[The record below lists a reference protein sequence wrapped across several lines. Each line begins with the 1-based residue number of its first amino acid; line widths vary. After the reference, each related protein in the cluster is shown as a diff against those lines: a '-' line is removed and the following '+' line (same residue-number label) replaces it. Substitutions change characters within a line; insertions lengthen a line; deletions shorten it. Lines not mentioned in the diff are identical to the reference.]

1 VLRMFGGMLAALL
14 AAAALAGPKVANPSF
29 EADRFTR
36 WPGGAGQNGRR
47 ITGWQFTG
55 NAGVNPVWEGE
66 GKAARPRHAFS
77 DNGRIPHGRQV
88 AFIQNIGSL
97 SQKVAGFEKGRRYY
111 VTYCEN
117 ARHNNAPG
125 RNPRLKVTLG
135 GQLIVSEHAVTPA
148 ERIDTRT
155 LPYALVESA
164 VFTAPESGAF
174 DLVFE
179 TTFGDRVAVLIDHVR
194 IVEVEE

>member
-1 VLRMFGGMLAALL
+1 MRLSVLLAVSLL
-14 AAAALAGPKVANPSF
+14 AACALAGPKVANGSF

-47 ITGWQFTG
+47 IAGWQFTG

-77 DNGRIPHGRQV
+77 DNARIPHGRQV
-88 AFIQNIGSL
+88 AFIQNVGTL
-97 SQKVAGFEKGRRYY
+97 KQTVAGFEKGRRYR

-125 RNPRLKVTLG
+125 RNPRLKVLLG

-148 ERIDTRT
+148 ERIDSRT

-164 VFTAPESGAF
+164 VFVAPESGAF
-174 DLVFE
+174 DLIFE
-179 TTFGDRVAVLIDHVR
+179 TTFGDRVAVLIDQVR
-194 IVEVEE
+194 IVEVKE